1 MKCPKCG
8 AEDVQQMVNVMIQC
22 PAGYRSLDKK
32 GIRSKKVTVY
42 AVDWAGA
49 TLVCHDCGWIHC
61 GRSRLE
67 AIDG

>member
-8 AEDVQQMVNVMIQC
+8 AKDVQQMVNVMIQC

-42 AVDWAGA
+42 GVDWAGA
-49 TLVCHDCGWIHC
+49 TLVCHDCGWIRC
-61 GRSRLE
+61 DRSRLE
-67 AIDG
+67 QTNG